1 MLEKKEERKRK
12 MKTFKI
18 KINEGDAVIKLNS
31 NKGIEL
37 IFGEDEETAV
47 KEMEWEEQEVYKTSI
62 LFALMIDT
70 YFRNGEKLDELIMHS
85 PTGNIPAEILGK
97 GILSITLA
105 GADISEE
112 ELLKR
117 PDDMK
122 DNVVDATT
130 RFTKDE

>member
-1 MLEKKEERKRK
+1 

-85 PTGNIPAEILGK
+85 PTGSIPAELLGQDL
-97 GILSITLA
+97 LSISFA
-105 GADISEE
+105 GVHTTEEENITEE

-117 PDDMK
+117 LDEIK

-130 RFTKDE
+130 RFKKDE

>member
-1 MLEKKEERKRK
+1 MTKKK
-12 MKTFKI
+12 KTFKI
-18 KINEGDAVIKLNS
+18 KISEGDAIIKLNS
-31 NKGIEL
+31 NKVIEL
-37 IFGEDEETAV
+37 IFGEDEETV
-47 KEMEWEEQEVYKTSI
+47 IRDMEWQEQEIYKTSV
-62 LFALMIDT
+62 LFALMLDT
-70 YFRNGEKLDELIMHS
+70 YFRNGERLDELIMHS